1 MYCDRVEAP
10 YITTPPNSRP
20 EVKWYLMS
28 YGSEA
33 MSRGGHSTVRAAD
46 GSVYICSGVMISIQ
60 LLIHY
65 ISE

>member
-1 MYCDRVEAP
+1 MFCDRVEAP

-46 GSVYICSGVMISIQ
+46 GSVYMFGGYDLNTASHQ
-60 LLIHY
+60 LY
-65 ISE
+65 K